1 MNSVKQ
7 RAGQLGGLQTSLRHG
22 PAHMADIGSRGGAAA
37 RGRSGRPKLPTLE
50 QIRQQL
56 APTAP
61 RNNIERGNGSPH
73 ALSELK
79 ELWKLRVK
87 DLERALPLT

>member
-1 MNSVKQ
+1 MNIQKQ
-7 RAGQLGGLQTSLRHG
+7 RAGQIGGLQTSLRYG

-50 QIRQQL
+50 QIRQQ
-56 APTAP
+56 TAP
-61 RNNIERGNGSPH
+61 PAPRNIERGNGSPH

-79 ELWKLRVK
+79 ARFTLRIK
-87 DLERALPLT
+87 ERERACP